1 MFAKTDDRDAKRV
14 RVEDNFQSPVRVYSE
29 HQWVFGTYPCYN
41 VGIFQ
46 FMGCSMS
53 VYVYALILLD
63 RVQERHANFLV
74 TAQNLHRLTIT
85 SVTIG
90 AKYLDDFFYKNSYY
104 ATVGGVS
111 TVLLNQMEAELLR
124 LLDYDCSVSP
134 ECFQAYL

>member
-1 MFAKTDDRDAKRV
+1 
-14 RVEDNFQSPVRVYSE
+14 
-29 HQWVFGTYPCYN
+29 
-41 VGIFQ
+41 
-46 FMGCSMS
+46 MS